1 MNVAIGSM
9 NPIKIK
15 AVKRAFIER
24 TPEHVSFSEHE
35 VDSGVPAQPHDEE
48 IQTGAYN
55 RAVAAQKAADADF
68 GVGLEGGT
76 VIYQDEPYEYGWC
89 AIVDRDGNA
98 QYAHSM
104 GVPIPRVLYTMMV
117 DEGLELGDA
126 LDKLLNQTNTK
137 HREGFF
143 GFATENIV
151 TREHAFFDTVCAA
164 LSPLALK
171 KYYDQE

>member
-1 MNVAIGSM
+1 M
-9 NPIKIK
+9 NPVKVK
-15 AVKRAFIER
+15 AVKRAFTER
-24 TPEHVSFSEHE
+24 TPEHITFTQHE
-35 VDSGVPAQPHDEE
+35 VDSGVPGQPHGDE

-76 VIYQDEPYEYGWC
+76 AIHQEEPYAYGWC

-98 QYAHSM
+98 FFAHTM
-104 GVPIPRVLYTMMV
+104 GISIPRVLYSMMA
-117 DEGLELGDA
+117 EQELELSEA
-126 LDKLLNQTNTK
+126 LDKMIDKKETGKN
-137 HREGFF
+137 EGFF
-143 GFATENIV
+143 GFATDNIV
-151 TREHAFFDTVCAA
+151 TREHAFFDAVVAA